1 MNQAAALSTNENL
14 YIEKTLLINPDI
26 DIRII
31 EIISNKF
38 AIEYDKIYY
47 EASFS
52 NDLAVDSLDIYEMI
66 MAVEKEF
73 SINIPDEDAEKLYTV
88 GSLIKYVEKRLN

>member
-1 MNQAAALSTNENL
+1 MNQAAALSTTENL
-14 YIEKTLLINPDI
+14 YIEKTLVINPDI

-38 AIEYDKIYY
+38 AVEHDKIYY

-73 SINIPDEDAEKLYTV
+73 NINIPDEDAEKLYTV
-88 GSLIKYVEKRLN
+88 GSLIKYVEKRMN